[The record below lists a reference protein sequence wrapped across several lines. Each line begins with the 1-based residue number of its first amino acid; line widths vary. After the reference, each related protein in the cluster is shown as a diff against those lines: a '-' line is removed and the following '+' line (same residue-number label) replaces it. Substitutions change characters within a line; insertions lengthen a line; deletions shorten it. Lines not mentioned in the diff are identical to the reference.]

1 MLKEQIAQDLQEQIL
16 KGKISVGSHLPSL
29 RTITTDYDVSLTTA
43 LAAYDI
49 LEDLGFLEKKL
60 KSKPLARIPE
70 QFFIPK
76 PDWSLPK
83 PERSLVQNLDLIDW
97 VYSSSRE
104 PGMSPFGLGLPS
116 PHLFPTNALKS
127 AINRALSKNYHSVFS
142 YLFVPGHPE
151 LLKELAKFLRSDI
164 GPVTADE
171 IILTDGCLEGIN
183 QCIEA
188 ITQPGDT
195 VAVESPCY
203 FGTLQAL
210 QRRNLKVIELPT
222 HPCDGIDIGHLE
234 NVLKKEKPKLLIAT
248 ARVQNPIGFDVP
260 EENIRAILDLVDK
273 YEVPL
278 LEDDIYGPL
287 DELPG
292 KRKTFKS
299 MDKNGRVLYCSSFSK
314 TVAPGLRLGWIIPG
328 KFFEKV
334 KRQKLSSNSSANSFA
349 QITML
354 EFLKKGEIRQ
364 HFADTTQKV
373 SHQRQQYQQFL
384 ACNLP
389 QGLKVSRPNG
399 GYMLWI
405 ECPQSFDSVSF
416 FEDCLKAK
424 ISITPGPV
432 FSPSMNF
439 KNSFRLNAGFPL
451 TGETAKHLDRL
462 CQRLKNRLGH

>member
-29 RTITTDYDVSLTTA
+29 RTITDDYDVSLTTA
-43 LAAYDI
+43 LAAYEI

-60 KSKPLARIPE
+60 KSKPLARLPE
-70 QFFIPK
+70 QFLIPR
-76 PDWSLPK
+76 PEWSLPR

-97 VYSSSRE
+97 VYSASRE

-116 PHLFPTNALKS
+116 PHLYPAAALKS
-127 AINRALSKNYHSVFS
+127 SINKALTKNYEHLFR

-151 LLKELAKFLRSDI
+151 LLRELAKFLKSDI

-183 QCIEA
+183 QCLEA

-195 VAVESPCY
+195 VAIESPCY
-203 FGTLQAL
+203 FGTIQAL
-210 QRRNLKVIELPT
+210 QRRNIKVIELPT
-222 HPCDGIDIGHLE
+222 HPCDGLDVGHLE
-234 NVLKKEKPKLLIAT
+234 AVLKKERPKLLIAT

-260 EENIRAILDLVDK
+260 EENIRAILDLVEK
-273 YEVPL
+273 YDVPL

-287 DELPG
+287 DENPG

-299 MDKNGRVLYCSSFSK
+299 MDKSGHVLYCSSFSK
-314 TVAPGLRLGWIIPG
+314 TLAPGLRLGWIIPG
-328 KFFEKV
+328 KFFEKI
-334 KRQKLSSNSSANSFA
+334 KRQKLSSNSSTNSFA

-354 EFLKKGEIRQ
+354 EFLKKGDIRN
-364 HFADTTQKV
+364 HFSDTRTKIA
-373 SHQRQQYQQFL
+373 HQRQQYQQYL
-384 ACNLP
+384 AINLP
-389 QGLKVSRPNG
+389 PGMKISRPNG

-405 ECPQSFDSVSF
+405 EGPQNFDSVAF
-416 FEDCLKAK
+416 FEEGLKQK

-432 FSPSMNF
+432 FSASMNY
-439 KNSFRLNAGFPL
+439 KNSFRINAGFPL
-451 TGETAKHLDRL
+451 TGDVSKHLERL
-462 CQRLKNRLGH
+462 CQKLKSKI

>member
-29 RTITTDYDVSLTTA
+29 RTITTDYEVSLTTA
-43 LAAYDI
+43 LAAYEI

-60 KSKPLARIPE
+60 KSKPLARLPE
-70 QFFIPK
+70 QYLIPK
-76 PDWSLPK
+76 PDWTLPK
-83 PERSLVQNLDLIDW
+83 AEKSLVQNIDLIDW
-97 VYSSSRE
+97 VYSSSRD

-116 PHLFPTNALKS
+116 PHLFPTSALKS
-127 AINRALSKNYHSVFS
+127 AINKALTKNYDHVFS

-151 LLKELAKFLRSDI
+151 FLKELAKFLKADI

-183 QCIEA
+183 QIIEA

-210 QRRNLKVIELPT
+210 QRRNIKVIELPT
-222 HPCDGIDIGHLE
+222 HPCDGIDITHLE
-234 NVLKKEKPKLLIAT
+234 TVLKKEKPKLLIAT

-260 EENIRAILDLVDK
+260 EENIRAIIDLVDK
-273 YEVPL
+273 YDVPL

-287 DELPG
+287 DEQPG

-328 KFFEKV
+328 KFFQKI
-334 KRQKLSSNSSANSFA
+334 KRQKLSSNSSTNSLA
-349 QITML
+349 QMTML
-354 EFLKKGEIRQ
+354 EFLKKGDIRS
-364 HFADTTQKV
+364 HFTDTISKI
-373 SHQRQQYQQFL
+373 SNQRQQYQQFL
-384 ACNLP
+384 ACHLP
-389 QGLKVSRPNG
+389 QGFKISRPNG
-399 GYMLWI
+399 GFMLWI
-405 ECPQSFDSVSF
+405 EGPKELDSVSF
-416 FEDCLKAK
+416 FEECLKHK

-451 TGETAKHLDRL
+451 TGDNAKQLDRL
-462 CQRLKNRLGH
+462 CQRLRNRVS